1 MTRLKNKSI
10 LITGGSSGL
19 GAAAAI
25 LMAKD
30 GAKIAIAA
38 RRRPESEEV
47 VRKIEATGGEAMF
60 IEADVTQRADVER
73 MVEEVVKRYG
83 HLDCAVN
90 NAGVNQTPLVAVA
103 DIEEEDWNTTIGVNL
118 TGVWLCMK
126 YEIRAMLKSGGGS
139 IVNVS
144 SIYGQKPSDIG
155 HSAYSASKHGVI
167 GLSGSAAVD
176 YAKDGI
182 RVNSVCPGFC
192 HSEMVDPEFEA
203 QPELARSLLKRHS
216 AAERL
221 GTSDEAAEAMA
232 WFCSDASSFVS
243 GATLTVDGGA
253 TTRLY

>member
-1 MTRLKNKSI
+1 MTRLSNKSV

-25 LMAKD
+25 LMAKY

-38 RRRPESEEV
+38 RRRAQSEEV
-47 VRKIEATGGEAMF
+47 VRRIEAAGGEAMF
-60 IEADVTQRADVER
+60 IEADVTQSTDVER
-73 MVEEVVKRYG
+73 MVGEVLKRYG
-83 HLDCAVN
+83 RVDCAVN
-90 NAGVNQTPLVAVA
+90 NAGVANPFVAVA

-139 IVNVS
+139 IVNIS

-155 HSAYSASKHGVI
+155 DSAYSAGKHGVI
-167 GLSGSAAVD
+167 GLSGSAAID

-182 RVNSVCPGFC
+182 RVNAVCPGFC
-192 HSEMVDPEFEA
+192 HSEMVDPPFEA
-203 QPELARSLLKRHS
+203 HPELANAILKRHS

-221 GTSDEAAEAMA
+221 GESDEAAEAMA
-232 WFCSDASSFVS
+232 WLCSDTSSFVS
-243 GATLTVDGGA
+243 GATLTVDGGT